1 MNRLIDDVIFQ
12 ILETSENAE
21 NLKNTYV
28 IFKNKLLNFSIRES
42 NIPFCYRSLRELEL
56 KLQYSESLLSRK
68 EHTSLKREK
77 QEIIRKLSIL
87 CQIEKEMF
95 QMRLDRPEQFQFV
108 GTMKKQCSV
117 LRWKGSLNDLM
128 ELIIAFIGT
137 GIITTTTGENLT
149 ASMLIQ
155 AFESLFN
162 VRFGRSNDK
171 KAAVFRRKKNCA
183 CLLDRLRENLETK
196 VRDYYAK

>member
-12 ILETSENAE
+12 NLETSENAE
-21 NLKNTYV
+21 SLKNTYG
-28 IFKNKLLNFSIRES
+28 IFKTKLLNFSIKEGD
-42 NIPFCYRSLRELEL
+42 IPFCYRSLRELEL
-56 KLQYSESLLSRK
+56 KLQYSEFLLSQS
-68 EHTSLKREK
+68 EHSSLKQEK
-77 QEIIRKLSIL
+77 HEIIRQLSIM
-87 CQIEKEMF
+87 CQIEKEIL
-95 QMRLDRPEQFQFV
+95 QMRLERPEHFQV
-108 GTMKKQCSV
+108 IGSVKKQSSV

-149 ASMLIQ
+149 TSMLIQ
-155 AFESLFN
+155 AFENLFN

-183 CLLDRLRENLETK
+183 CLLDRLRENLEMK
-196 VRDYYAK
+196 VQDYYAK